1 MVRIMFFFL
10 FIIELFMRAKKQM
23 IDLVRRILVG
33 EKIAFIVFMGE
44 ITKVIAFMKMVLP
57 KIEAILDSVA
67 NEPRHWYHF
76 WGIGKTTKLNSLS
89 LIVFLSCTMC

>member
-1 MVRIMFFFL
+1 
-10 FIIELFMRAKKQM
+10 M

-44 ITKVIAFMKMVLP
+44 ITKVIAVMKMVLP

-76 WGIGKTTKLNSLS
+76 WGIGKMTNKVKQNNSHFKLNS
-89 LIVFLSCTMC
+89 FF